1 MHAACT
7 HGIVSHIETYKMN
20 LILLINL
27 TAMAQ
32 LDQPFVYLAWRR
44 FWLCTRSSTDIM
56 TQISGKFHPM
66 KEPLMSVTT
75 WIISLVIVDDIGC
88 A

>member
-1 MHAACT
+1 MSFHLY
-7 HGIVSHIETYKMN
+7 IQNVN
-20 LILLINL
+20 LMLLINL

-44 FWLCTRSSTDIM
+44 FWLCTTSSTDIM

-66 KEPLMSVTT
+66 KKPLMSVTT